1 MREWKIVLEK
11 DGPAAVCGVGGGT
24 SPKALKK
31 SAPTDGEFILQSWEC
46 GSLSS
51 LLPIPERPIGQLR

>member
-1 MREWKIVLEK
+1 MREEKIVLEI

-24 SPKALKK
+24 STKALKTP
-31 SAPTDGEFILQSWEC
+31 APTEGEFILQSWEC

-51 LLPIPERPIGQLR
+51 LPRTPERPIGQLR